1 MRGDGGTCGVSANE
15 YRCTQD
21 KQTVLKVLKERFLE
35 KLQKSGPCHKSCLF
49 SDSDRVVASGSLLP
63 LPPPPESA
71 VFERERTNM
80 REKDERRM
88 RGNPTEE
95 DAEAVAST
103 FLASWDGL
111 RDSGKK

>member
-1 MRGDGGTCGVSANE
+1 M
-15 YRCTQD
+15 
-21 KQTVLKVLKERFLE
+21 
-35 KLQKSGPCHKSCLF
+35 
-49 SDSDRVVASGSLLP
+49 
-63 LPPPPESA
+63 
-71 VFERERTNM
+71 ERERTNM

-111 RDSGKK
+111 RDSGKKSCLIKLIIF